1 MGSVGNVK
9 KLVWEK
15 ETSVRGGQKS
25 KVLSDKEK
33 YYIVKPGQET
43 IYNYAKAKFNAAY
56 HI

>member
-15 ETSVRGGQKS
+15 ETPVRRGQNPRFFLMKKSVT
-25 KVLSDKEK
+25 LEK
-33 YYIVKPGQET
+33 PSQET